1 MVLLQRLSFGLL
13 LHSQLWCLLAQAA
26 VVLHD
31 FKIGWVTVNPDGAFD
46 RTAIGI
52 NGQWPIP
59 RIDANVG
66 DTVIIHVHNQL
77 GNQSTSLHFHGL
89 VMNGTAHMDGPSQV
103 TQCPIPP
110 GGSFT
115 YNFTINQ
122 PGTYWYHS
130 HTHSQY
136 PDGLRG
142 PLIIHDPESPYGGQ
156 YDEEIVLTLSDWYH
170 DQMAHL
176 IPQFMS
182 KGNPTGAEPVPQ
194 AALMNDTQNLH
205 VLVKPKT
212 TYLLRLINIGAFA
225 GQYFWIQ
232 GHVMTVVEVDGVYT
246 KPYETHMIYLSAAQ
260 RYSVL
265 VTTKDSTDSN
275 FAIVGSMDTS
285 LFDLVPADL
294 DCNVTSWLVYDAS
307 KDLPK
312 PVPVSEFE
320 PINDMTLLPHDGMQL
335 LPDPQ
340 RTVKLEVKMDNLGDG
355 SNYAFFNNNT
365 YREPKV
371 PSLYTALTA
380 GELATNPKVYGD
392 YTNSFVLEKDEVVQI
407 IINNL
412 DDGRHPFHL
421 HGHQFQV
428 LHRSGEDRGQF
439 TESARMQP
447 AFPATPMR
455 RDTVVVEGNGN
466 AVLRFKA
473 DNPGVWLFHCHIEWH
488 IVSGLLATF
497 VEAPLEL
504 QKTLALPASH
514 LDTCKAAGLPFDG
527 NAAGN
532 RDDFLDL
539 TGQNAPPGPLPD
551 GFTAKGIV
559 AFVISCI
566 VGVAGLLFVAW
577 FGLSPREVSE
587 SARDELLAVGEGDE
601 AVAVQ
606 GDSVGESEDDEEQ
619 RRSTDY
625 LLGGSSGGR
634 RA

>member
-1 MVLLQRLSFGLL
+1 MNPLQRLALWLL
-13 LHSQLWCLLAQAA
+13 VPGQLVCLLAQAA
-26 VVLHD
+26 TVSYD
-31 FKIGWVTVNPDGAFD
+31 FNIGWVTVNPDGGFD

-66 DTVIIHVHNQL
+66 DNIVINVHNQL

-89 VMNGTAHMDGPSQV
+89 FMNGTVHMDGPSQV

-115 YNFTINQ
+115 YNFTIEQ

-130 HTHSQY
+130 HTQSQY

-142 PLIIHDPESPYGGQ
+142 PLIIHDPKSPYNGK
-156 YDEEIVLTLSDWYH
+156 YDEEIVMTLSDWYH

-194 AALMNDTQNLH
+194 AALMNDTQNLQIS
-205 VLVKPKT
+205 VKPKT
-212 TYLLRLINIGAFA
+212 TYLLRLVNIGAFA
-225 GQYFWIQ
+225 GQYFWIE
-232 GHVMTVVEVDGVYT
+232 GHTMKIVEVDGVYT
-246 KPYETHMIYLSAAQ
+246 KPYETDMIYLSAAQ

-265 VTTKDSTDSN
+265 VTTKDDANSN
-275 FAIVGSMDTS
+275 FAVVGSMDTD
-285 LFDLVPADL
+285 LFDVLPDDL
-294 DCNVTSWLVYDAS
+294 DWNVTSWLVYDKS

-312 PVPVSEFE
+312 PALVSEFE
-320 PINDMTLLPHDGMQL
+320 PADDMKLSPYDSMELLPE
-335 LPDPQ
+335 PD
-340 RTVKLEVKMDNLGDG
+340 RTVELEVKMDNLGDG
-355 SNYAFFNNNT
+355 ANYAFFNNNT

-380 GELATNPKVYGD
+380 GELATNPKVYGE
-392 YTNSFVLEKDEVVQI
+392 YTNSFVLGKDQIVQVV
-407 IINNL
+407 INNH

-421 HGHQFQV
+421 HGHHFQV
-428 LHRSGEDRGQF
+428 IHRSDEDGGDF
-439 TESARMQP
+439 AEANHMHL
-447 AFPATPMR
+447 AFPSTPMR
-455 RDTVVVEGNGN
+455 RDTIVVEGNGN
-466 AVLRFKA
+466 VVLRFKA
-473 DNPGVWLFHCHIEWH
+473 NNPGVWLFHCHIEWH

-504 QKTLALPASH
+504 QKTIELPTSH
-514 LDTCKAAGLPFDG
+514 LDNCKAGGLPFAG

-532 RDDFLDL
+532 KDNLLDL
-539 TGQNAPPGPLPD
+539 TGQNAPPPPLPA
-551 GFTAKGIV
+551 GFTTKGIV

-566 VGVAGLLFVAW
+566 VGITGTLFVAW
-577 FGLSPREVSE
+577 YGLSPREVSE
-587 SARDELLAVGEGDE
+587 HARDEASGEGEGDE
-601 AVAVQ
+601 TSATQQNGVRA
-606 GDSVGESEDDEEQ
+606 SEDEEE

-625 LLGGSSGGR
+625 LLGGSAASR
-634 RA
+634 RS

>member
-13 LHSQLWCLLAQAA
+13 VHSQLWCLEAQAA

-31 FKIGWVTVNPDGAFD
+31 FNIGWVTVNPDGAFD

-52 NGQWPIP
+52 NGKWPIP

-115 YNFTINQ
+115 YHFTIDQ

-142 PLIIHDPESPYGGQ
+142 PLIIHDPESPYSGK

-205 VLVKPKT
+205 VFVKPKT

-232 GHVMTVVEVDGVYT
+232 GHAMTVVEVDGIYT

-265 VTTKDSTDSN
+265 LTTKDNADSN

-285 LFDLVPADL
+285 LFDLLPTDL
-294 DCNVTSWLVYDAS
+294 DCNVTSWLVYDGS

-320 PINDMTLLPHDGMQL
+320 PIDDVKLFPHDGMQL
-335 LPDPQ
+335 LPEPQ

-355 SNYAFFNNNT
+355 SNYALFNNNT

-392 YTNSFVLEKDEVVQI
+392 YTNSFVLEKDEIVQI
-407 IINNL
+407 VINNL

-428 LHRSGEDRGQF
+428 IHRSGEDGGEF
-439 TESARMQP
+439 IESAQMQP
-447 AFPATPMR
+447 AFPSTPMR

-504 QKTLALPASH
+504 QKTISLPASH
-514 LDTCKAAGLPFDG
+514 LDNCKAAGLPFDG

-532 RDDFLDL
+532 TDDFLDL

-566 VGVAGLLFVAW
+566 VGVTGLLFVAW
-577 FGLSPREVSE
+577 FGLSPRELSE
-587 SARDELLAVGEGDE
+587 SARDELLADGEDDE

-606 GDSVGESEDDEEQ
+606 GASVRESEDDEEQ

-625 LLGGSSGGR
+625 LLGGSSGRGR
-634 RA
+634 A